1 MNLSSWKL
9 LKHLRNPKKQFAVI
23 GLGRFGRAVCETLHG
38 MGYEVLGIDQGEK
51 AVAQVLNSHIVS
63 HALELDSTDPSALE
77 EGGLFEFDT
86 VIVAIGNYIEA
97 SVITTL
103 NLKEAGVNSVLA
115 KASSDIHGKLLN
127 KVGADLV
134 IFPEYEMGCEVA
146 RSLTQPNVLER
157 LELDPHSSIV
167 EVIVPE
173 EFHGKTLMELNLRAA
188 YGLNVLALGVC
199 SGAECDLDSPKIDKF
214 DVNPEPSAQLEQGMV
229 MVVIGKN
236 ADIKQLTR

>member
-1 MNLSSWKL
+1 M
-9 LKHLRNPKKQFAVI
+9 I

-38 MGYEVLGIDQGEK
+38 MGYEVLGIDRGEK
-51 AVAQVLNSHIVS
+51 SVAHALNSHIVS
-63 HALELDSTDPSALE
+63 HALELDSTDPNALE
-77 EGGLFEFDT
+77 EGGLLEFDT

-103 NLKEAGVNSVLA
+103 NLKEAGVNYVLA

-134 IFPEYEMGCEVA
+134 IFPEHEMGCEVA

-167 EVIVPE
+167 EMVVPE
-173 EFHGKTLMELNLRAA
+173 EFHGKTLMELNVRAA
-188 YGLNVLALGVC
+188 YGINVLALGTC
-199 SGAECDLDSPKIDKF
+199 SDESCSLDGPKVEQF
-214 DVNPEPSAQLEQGMV
+214 DVNPDPTQPLEQGMV
-229 MVVIGKN
+229 MVVIGTN
-236 ADIKQLTR
+236 IDIKKLIH

>member
-1 MNLSSWKL
+1 MNISSWQF
-9 LKHLRNPKKQFAVI
+9 LRNLRTQKKQFAVI

-38 MGYEVLGIDQGEK
+38 MGYEVLGVDRGEK
-51 AVAQVLNSHIVS
+51 AVSHVLNSHIVS
-63 HALELDSTDPSALE
+63 HALELDSTDPNALE

-103 NLKEAGVNSVLA
+103 NLKDAGVNSVLA

-127 KVGADLV
+127 KVGADIV

-173 EFHGKTLMELNLRAA
+173 EFHGKTLMELNLRSE
-188 YGLNVLALGVC
+188 YGVNVLALGSC
-199 SGAECDLDSPKIDKF
+199 SGASCPSEPLKIEQL
-214 DVNPEPSAQLEQGMV
+214 DVNPHPEERLEYGMV
-229 MVVIGKN
+229 MVVIGRN
-236 ADIKQLTR
+236 DAIKKLTH

>member
-1 MNLSSWKL
+1 
-9 LKHLRNPKKQFAVI
+9 
-23 GLGRFGRAVCETLHG
+23 
-38 MGYEVLGIDQGEK
+38 MGYEVLGVDRGEK
-51 AVAQVLNSHIVS
+51 AVAHALNSHIVS

-103 NLKEAGVNSVLA
+103 NLKEAGVNYVLA

-127 KVGADLV
+127 KVGADVV

-157 LELDPHSSIV
+157 LELDPQSSIV

-173 EFHGKTLMELNLRAA
+173 DFHGKTLTDLNLRSE
-188 YGLNVLALGVC
+188 YGVNVLALGVC
-199 SGAECDLDSPKIDKF
+199 AKAPCSLDRKST
-214 DVNPEPSAQLEQGMV
+214 V
-229 MVVIGKN
+229 
-236 ADIKQLTR
+236 